1 MNNKKLLIAGLDPGI
16 TTAAAFLDIG
26 GNLIYVKSSKQFD
39 LNSIIAETLDIGKVI
54 LVGTDKHKIPNL
66 VESYATKL
74 GARAV
79 SPEEDLG
86 VEEKRAMTRGLSFKD
101 EHQADALASALF
113 AYKSV
118 KPLLDR
124 IDNFAEKNRKH
135 EIKNKIKDIV
145 VTKRISIRSAAS
157 LIEKNQEED
166 KAIERVIAERKFR
179 EEDFLK
185 LYDRLKRRENEV
197 RLLRNYSSSLRNRLA
212 SLQAKKSKE
221 KNNARIYDFRENRAR
236 SLEGIV
242 RVKSH
247 EIEKLKS
254 VIRKLNSVLSGISDF
269 YVLKKLGSL
278 GALEFKSKSKIL
290 NIKKNDV
297 LLVDDPNIASSE
309 VVDLLR
315 DNVFIIAHKRPVSRK
330 IESELPFIFVDARN
344 LRIDEDKYFGFVDKN
359 QFESE
364 KNKMGWARKMI
375 ENYKREKELS
385 R

>member
-1 MNNKKLLIAGLDPGI
+1 M
-16 TTAAAFLDIG
+16 
-26 GNLIYVKSSKQFD
+26 
-39 LNSIIAETLDIGKVI
+39 
-54 LVGTDKHKIPNL
+54 
-66 VESYATKL
+66 
-74 GARAV
+74 
-79 SPEEDLG
+79 
-86 VEEKRAMTRGLSFKD
+86 
-101 EHQADALASALF
+101 
-113 AYKSV
+113 
-118 KPLLDR
+118 
-124 IDNFAEKNRKH
+124 
-135 EIKNKIKDIV
+135 
-145 VTKRISIRSAAS
+145 
-157 LIEKNQEED
+157 KNQEED